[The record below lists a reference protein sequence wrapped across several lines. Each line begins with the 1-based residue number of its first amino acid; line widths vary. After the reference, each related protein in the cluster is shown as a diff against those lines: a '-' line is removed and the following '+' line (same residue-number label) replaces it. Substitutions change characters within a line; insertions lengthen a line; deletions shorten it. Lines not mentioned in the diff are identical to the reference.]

1 MTEKKALANESEDVS
16 KTRIK
21 QLSVESTEEN
31 SATKK
36 DDVVQ
41 SYLRQK
47 REEHDRKFLDDLSRK
62 DNRSI
67 RKKNDELSSQWIL
80 GQTCK
85 R

>member
-16 KTRIK
+16 KTHIK

-41 SYLRQK
+41 SYLHQK
-47 REEHDRKFLDDLSRK
+47 EKSLQDERSMTENSWMTFREKT
-62 DNRSI
+62 NRSI
-67 RKKNDELSSQWIL
+67 GKKNDELSSQ
-80 GQTCK
+80 
-85 R
+85 